1 MENPNCIMSGN
12 GHHPAS
18 RAAEA
23 RVHVDARVSAL
34 QEELRDAETRFAALV
49 DDLPYAYFTADLTGT
64 LISTNRAAEE
74 LTGYRAEE
82 RPNLQDVIVPED
94 LPRAM
99 ADLALVATEPN
110 DGPRE
115 YRIRRK
121 DGTLREIE
129 INTVPLRRGQ
139 ELVGFQ
145 GTARDVT
152 EEKHAAAAVQ
162 ESEGRFRELAEFLP
176 GIVYEYDL
184 TGRVT
189 FSSKRALEATGYSQH
204 DVDAGLSVL
213 DLLTPEDHARAA
225 ATMQRMI
232 RGEGPFRA
240 EYDFVHRDGHRIPVE
255 VHGAPIFRNGEV
267 VGVRG
272 LAHDLTPI
280 RLAEAAKNRLERQM
294 QRAQKL
300 ESLGVLAGG
309 VAHDFNNLLQVIL
322 GNASL
327 AIGRLEEAS
336 PLHPRLAA
344 IHRATRHARDLCEQM
359 LAYSGT
365 GPVTVGP
372 ADLNDTVR
380 QMLDLISASVPKSI
394 TIVEE
399 LATAPLWIEADRTQM
414 QQVLMNLVTNAAEA
428 LGAGGGSITIR
439 TGATQAEAADLA
451 STPIDDEL
459 PAGEYATL
467 EVIDTGVGMDE
478 DTLQRVFDPFY
489 STKFAGRGLGL
500 ASALGIVRGHR
511 GALQAET
518 RVGEGT
524 CFRVLLPR
532 VPPPA
537 EVTEDRQRPVV
548 RTSGSGTILLVDDEA
563 DVRESTGMILESAG
577 YSVIS
582 ADGGHEAVAVFE
594 RGSQAVNA
602 VILDLSMP
610 GMGGLTTFQELR
622 RLDPGVPIVL
632 CSGYSEH
639 DVAERF
645 RGLDVDAFLKKPYEL
660 VDLLDTVHH
669 VYEKDRAK

>member
-1 MENPNCIMSGN
+1 MDP
-12 GHHPAS
+12 
-18 RAAEA
+18 
-23 RVHVDARVSAL
+23 RVSAL
-34 QEELRDAETRFAALV
+34 QQELRDAESRFAALV

-64 LISTNRAAEE
+64 LISANRAAVK
-74 LTGYRAEE
+74 LTGYRPED
-82 RPNLQDVIVPED
+82 RPCLQDLIVPED
-94 LPRAM
+94 QARAL
-99 ADLALVATEPN
+99 ADLALAATEPN

-115 YRIRRK
+115 YQLRRK
-121 DGTLREIE
+121 DGTIRDVEV
-129 INTVPLRRGQ
+129 NTVPLRRGE

-152 EEKHAAAAVQ
+152 EEKRAAAAAR
-162 ESEGRFRELAEFLP
+162 ENEGRFRELAEFLP

-184 TGRVT
+184 TGRLT
-189 FSSKRALEATGYSQH
+189 FSNKRAFEATGYTSQ
-204 DVDAGLSVL
+204 DVDSGLSVL
-213 DLLTPEDHARAA
+213 DLLAPEDRERAA
-225 ATMQRMI
+225 SIMRRLI
-232 RGEGPFRA
+232 HGEGPFRA
-240 EYDFVHRDGHRIPVE
+240 EYEFVHRDGHRIPVE

-280 RLAEAAKNRLERQM
+280 RQAEAAKHRLERRM

-322 GNASL
+322 GNTSL
-327 AIGRLEEAS
+327 ALGRIEEAS

-344 IHRATRHARDLCEQM
+344 IQRATRHARDLCEQM
-359 LAYSGT
+359 LAYSGS

-372 ADLNDTVR
+372 TDLNDTVR
-380 QMLDLISASVPKSI
+380 QMLDLIAASVPKSI
-394 TIVEE
+394 TVVEE
-399 LATAPLWIEADRTQM
+399 LATAPIWIEADRTQM

-428 LGAGGGSITIR
+428 LGADGGGITIR
-439 TGATQAEAADLA
+439 TRMTRAEAADLV

-459 PAGEYATL
+459 PPGEYALL
-467 EVIDTGVGMDE
+467 EVADTGVGMDE
-478 DTLQRVFDPFY
+478 DTLQRVFDPFFT
-489 STKFAGRGLGL
+489 TKFAGRGLGL

-532 VPPPA
+532 VASPA
-537 EVTEDRQRPVV
+537 EVAVDRQHPMV

-577 YSVIS
+577 YSVVS
-582 ADGGHEAVAVFE
+582 ASGGHEAVAVFE
-594 RGSQAVNA
+594 RGSLAVDA

-610 GMGGLTTFQELR
+610 GMDGLSTFQELR

-632 CSGYSEH
+632 CSGYSQH

-660 VDLLDTVHH
+660 GDLLDTVHRI
-669 VYEKDRAK
+669 YEKERAR